1 MSLFNNSTSS
11 TGSEVSPAAEEA
23 AVPGPT
29 SNALG
34 IRDARGI
41 TPLSLPPEGE
51 WESLEMLMSAA
62 QAHAR
67 LAGYAVV
74 QGPGGEKRAKKGG
87 RWTKYLICK
96 HTGNY
101 DGRGLKEEC
110 RQRPNRK
117 SKKTQCPMR
126 MKIQERPGGSWSL
139 RRMDGSAAKTP
150 VDYCSHNHGIN
161 DIKAYHEHRGL
172 SEEQVHVI
180 RASKAAGVPVNQ
192 IKASLTAADPGLEV
206 SSRDIYNWT
215 ARITRQGRAGPSA
228 ERSIN

>member
-1 MSLFNNSTSS
+1 
-11 TGSEVSPAAEEA
+11 
-23 AVPGPT
+23 
-29 SNALG
+29 
-34 IRDARGI
+34 
-41 TPLSLPPEGE
+41 
-51 WESLEMLMSAA
+51 
-62 QAHAR
+62 
-67 LAGYAVV
+67 
-74 QGPGGEKRAKKGG
+74 
-87 RWTKYLICK
+87 
-96 HTGNY
+96 
-101 DGRGLKEEC
+101 
-110 RQRPNRK
+110 
-117 SKKTQCPMR
+117 
-126 MKIQERPGGSWSL
+126 
-139 RRMDGSAAKTP
+139 MDGSAAKTP